1 MERVGR
7 SGSWFRRF
15 HPASRQAVRMVL
27 FPHAGGSASYYLPL
41 SEALSPYADVLTVQ
55 YPGRSD
61 RFSEPCV
68 DSVGALA
75 RGVAD
80 ELRDWLDRPI
90 VLFGHSL
97 GASVAFEVARWLA
110 ADLAV
115 PARELVVSGRHAPA
129 DVRDSGVHRR
139 DDNGL
144 LAQLSSM
151 NGTDPR
157 VLAEP
162 ELMEMFLPALRAD
175 YRAAETYVYSPGPP
189 LGCPILALVGDSD
202 DYVSPAQMRRWRDY
216 TTGEFELAVLPGDH
230 FYLAPQRSAVVSAI
244 AGRLG

>member
-1 MERVGR
+1 M
-7 SGSWFRRF
+7 
-15 HPASRQAVRMVL
+15 
-27 FPHAGGSASYYLPL
+27 
-41 SEALSPYADVLTVQ
+41 SEGLSPYADVLTVQ
-55 YPGRSD
+55 YPGRLD
-61 RFSEPCV
+61 RLSEPCV
-68 DSVGALA
+68 DSVGELA
-75 RGVAD
+75 RGVAE

-97 GASVAFEVARWLA
+97 GASVAFEVARWMA
-110 ADLAV
+110 VDLGV
-115 PARELVVSGRHAPA
+115 QPRELVVSGRHAPA

-139 DDNGL
+139 DDDGL
-144 LAQLSSM
+144 LAELTSL

-175 YRAAETYVYSPGPP
+175 YRAAETYVYSAGPP

-202 DYVSPAQMRRWRDY
+202 DHVSPSEMRRWDSY

-230 FYLAPQRSAVVSAI
+230 FYLAPQRSAVVSRI